1 MRYVGYS
8 RGYHDGGLAIIEEDG
23 TVSYA
28 SSSERYSKI
37 KYDAMLAPELESMIR
52 NDDYVVFFHDVKL
65 GAEKYSSNIA
75 NNLNYSKIFETANNS
90 MNAGKH
96 LAFHRDNF
104 CFSFEELLYNQIEDL
119 GVPFHM
125 HHESHAA
132 GAFFTRPWQS
142 KDDTVMVSID
152 GVGEEQAVVIYD
164 SNFNVKLEHFAPQ
177 SIGWL
182 YGLTTTLLGHERLRD
197 EYIVMG
203 MSAYG
208 EPNDDVVKL
217 IKDYYNLF
225 DLYSPEE
232 LTMMR
237 KTFDDYHINEIR
249 NIIKTHGANSKE
261 EQNKRMNLPGSPNL
275 TYKIVRNFFDEYVK
289 CVEKLQPFDIAASI
303 QKFTEDKIY
312 EIMVEARKYGSKL
325 VYAGGVAQNIIANSK
340 IRDLF
345 DEVHIAIAPTDGGS
359 ALGCASKSW
368 SEETGGTHLK
378 WSPYLGHNIEKDIN
392 PKEVVDYLMKN
403 KVCGVANG
411 RAEYGQRALGNR
423 SLLGDVRYDIKDTV
437 NKIKQRELYRPFAPA
452 ILEEYADEY
461 FDGHKNE
468 YMQYQSIAKHDYKSV
483 IHVDGT
489 SRCQIV
495 KKDCQSVIR
504 PILEEYFERTGIPM
518 LLNTSLNIKGQPML
532 NDENDVKEWEKMHKV
547 KVF

>member
-8 RGYHDGGLAIIEEDG
+8 RGFHDAGLAIIEEDG

-28 SSSERYSKI
+28 SNSERYSKT
-37 KYDAMLAPELESMIR
+37 KYDAQLTPELESMIKK
-52 NDDYVVFFHDVKL
+52 DDYVVFYQDL
-65 GAEKYSSNIA
+65 ELNSEKYD
-75 NNLNYSKIFETANNS
+75 YSPNPTLAMHGIGDVFTFDPKDEI
-90 MNAGKH
+90 GKS
-96 LAFHRDNF
+96 LRYTRDNREY
-104 CFSFEELLYNQIEDL
+104 SFEEVYFNSLEDATL
-119 GVPFHM
+119 PFHM
-125 HHESHAA
+125 HHESHVAQ
-132 GAFFTRPWQS
+132 GLYTRPWQS

-152 GVGEEQAVVIYD
+152 GVGEEQSAVIYD
-164 SNFNVKLEHFAPQ
+164 SNYNVKLQHCSPQ

-182 YGLTTTLLGHERLRD
+182 YGATTTLLGYRRLQE

-208 EPNDDVVKL
+208 EPNDEVVKL
-217 IKDYYNLF
+217 IKEYYNTF
-225 DLYSPEE
+225 DNYTQEE
-232 LTMMR
+232 QRTMR
-237 KTFDDYHINEIR
+237 KTFVDRKVKFSTNE
-249 NIIKTHGANSKE
+249 
-261 EQNKRMNLPGSPNL
+261 QKRFAQHMNLPGTANM
-275 TYKIVRNFFDEYVK
+275 TYDFVKSFFSDYKKLISKISAN
-289 CVEKLQPFDIAASI
+289 DIAASI

-312 EIMVEARKYGSKL
+312 ELMVHARQYGSKL
-325 VYAGGVAQNIIANSK
+325 IYSGGVAQNIVANSK

-345 DEVHIAIAPTDGGS
+345 DDVHIAIAPSDAGS

-368 SEETGGTHLK
+368 SEQTGGTHLK
-378 WSPYLGHNIEKDIN
+378 WSPYLGYNIERDIN

-411 RAEYGQRALGNR
+411 RAEFGPRALGNR

-437 NKIKQRELYRPFAPA
+437 NKIKQRELFRPFAPA

-468 YMQYQSIAKHDYKSV
+468 YMQYTCNAKHDYKSV

-489 SRCQIV
+489 SRCQVV

-518 LLNTSLNIKGQPML
+518 LLNTSLNIKGQPIL
-532 NDENDVKEWEKMHKV
+532 NDERDVEEWEKKYKV
-547 KVF
+547 RIF

>member
-8 RGYHDGGLAIIEEDG
+8 RGFHDGGLAIIEEDG

-28 SSSERYSKI
+28 SNSERYTKI
-37 KYDAMLAPELESMIR
+37 KYDATLAPELESMIR
-52 NDDYVVFFHDVKL
+52 NDDYLVFYQDLKTNSQKYQTELVDMSKL
-65 GAEKYSSNIA
+65 FSIEDTSGK
-75 NNLNYSKIFETANNS
+75 S
-90 MNAGKH
+90 MK
-96 LAFHRDNF
+96 FKRDNMN
-104 CFSFEELLYNQIEDL
+104 FSFEEILYNHIEDSAL
-119 GVPFHM
+119 PFHM
-125 HHESHAA
+125 HHESHVA
-132 GAFFTRPWQS
+132 GALYTRPWQS

-152 GVGEEQAVVIYD
+152 GVGEEQSVVIYD
-164 SNFNVKLEHFAPQ
+164 SNYNVKLEHCAPQ

-182 YGLTTTLLGHERLRD
+182 YGMSTTLLGHRRLRD

-208 EPNDDVVKL
+208 NPIDDVVKL
-217 IKDYYNLF
+217 IKDFYNSF
-225 DLYSPEE
+225 DLYSPEQ
-232 LTMMR
+232 LRMMR
-237 KTFDDYHINEIR
+237 NTFNNGQINNMKKMMNR
-249 NIIKTHGANSKE
+249 WGANTKG
-261 EQNKRMNLPGSPNL
+261 EQNRRMNLPGSPNM
-275 TYKIVRNFFDEYVK
+275 TYDIVFDFFQEYVK
-289 CVEKLQPFDIAASI
+289 YIHTSSPFDIAASI

-312 EIMVEARKYGSKL
+312 EIMVHARQYGSKL
-325 VYAGGVAQNIIANSK
+325 VYSGGVAQNIVVNSK

-345 DEVHIAIAPTDGGS
+345 DEMHIAVAPTDGGS

-368 SEETGGTHLK
+368 SEQTGGTHLK
-378 WSPYLGHNIEKDIN
+378 WSPYLGYNIERDIN

-411 RAEYGQRALGNR
+411 RAEFGPRALGNR

-437 NKIKQRELYRPFAPA
+437 NKIKQRELFRPFAPA

-468 YMQYQSIAKHDYKSV
+468 YMQYTCNAKHDYKSV

-489 SRCQIV
+489 SRCQVV

-518 LLNTSLNIKGQPML
+518 LLNTSLNIKGQPIL
-532 NDENDVKEWEKMHKV
+532 NDERDVEEWEKKYKV
-547 KVF
+547 RIF

>member
-8 RGYHDGGLAIIEEDG
+8 RGFHDGGLAIIEEDG

-28 SSSERYSKI
+28 SNSERYTKI
-37 KYDAMLAPELESMIR
+37 KYDATLAPELESMIR
-52 NDDYVVFFHDVKL
+52 NDDYLVFYQDLKTSSQ
-65 GAEKYSSNIA
+65 KYHNELKDMTKAFSIEDTSG
-75 NNLNYSKIFETANNS
+75 KS
-90 MNAGKH
+90 MLFK
-96 LAFHRDNF
+96 RDNF
-104 CFSFEELLYNQIEDL
+104 NFSFEELLYNHIEDSGL
-119 GVPFHM
+119 PFHM
-125 HHESHAA
+125 HHESHVA
-132 GAFFTRPWQS
+132 GALYTRPWES

-152 GVGEEQAVVIYD
+152 GVGEEQSVVIYD
-164 SNFNVKLEHFAPQ
+164 SNYNVKLEHCAPQ

-182 YGLTTTLLGHERLRD
+182 YGLSTTLLGHKRLRD

-208 EPNDDVVKL
+208 QPNDDVVKL
-217 IKDYYNLF
+217 IKDFYNSF
-225 DLYSPEE
+225 DLVPPEQ
-232 LTMMR
+232 LRMMR
-237 KTFDDYHINEIR
+237 NTFNNTQINNIR
-249 NIIKTHGANSKE
+249 NTIKTHGTNTKM
-261 EQNKRMNLPGSPNL
+261 EQDRRMFLLGSPNM
-275 TYKIVRNFFDEYVK
+275 TFDVVNDFFQEYVQW
-289 CVEKLQPFDIAASI
+289 VNKLSSFDIAASI
-303 QKFTEDKIY
+303 QKFTEDKIH
-312 EIMVEARKYGSKL
+312 EVMVHARQYGSKL
-325 VYAGGVAQNIIANSK
+325 VYSGGVAQNIVVNSK

-345 DEVHIAIAPTDGGS
+345 DEVHIAVAPTDGGS

-368 SEETGGTHLK
+368 SEQTGGTHLK
-378 WSPYLGHNIEKDIN
+378 WTPYLGYNIERDIN

-411 RAEYGQRALGNR
+411 RAEFGPRALGNR

-437 NKIKQRELYRPFAPA
+437 NKIKQRELFRPFAPA

-468 YMQYQSIAKHDYKSV
+468 YMQYTCNAKHDYKSV

-489 SRCQIV
+489 SRCQVV

-518 LLNTSLNIKGQPML
+518 LLNTSLNIKGQPIL
-532 NDENDVKEWEKMHKV
+532 NDERDVEEWEKKYKV
-547 KVF
+547 RIF

>member
-8 RGYHDGGLAIIEEDG
+8 RGFHDGGLAIIEEDG

-28 SSSERYSKI
+28 SNSERFTKI
-37 KYDAMLAPELESMIR
+37 KYDATLAPELESMIK
-52 NDDYVVFFHDVKL
+52 NDDYLVFYQDLKTSSQ
-65 GAEKYSSNIA
+65 KYYNELKDIT
-75 NNLNYSKIFETANNS
+75 KVFS
-90 MNAGKH
+90 MEDTSGKSM
-96 LAFHRDNF
+96 AFHRDNF
-104 CFSFEELLYNQIEDL
+104 HFSFEELLYNHIEDSAL
-119 GVPFHM
+119 PFHM
-125 HHESHAA
+125 HHESHVA
-132 GAFFTRPWQS
+132 GALYTRPWES

-152 GVGEEQAVVIYD
+152 GVGEEQSAVIYD
-164 SNFNVKLEHFAPQ
+164 SNFNVKFEHCAPQ

-182 YGLTTTLLGHERLRD
+182 YGMSTTLLGHRRLRD

-203 MSAYG
+203 MSAHG
-208 EPNDDVVKL
+208 EPNDNVVKL
-217 IKDYYNLF
+217 IKDFYNSF
-225 DLYSPEE
+225 DLVPPEQ
-232 LTMMR
+232 LRMMR
-237 KTFDDYHINEIR
+237 NTFNNTQIN
-249 NIIKTHGANSKE
+249 NIKNTIKTHGTNTKM
-261 EQNKRMNLPGSPNL
+261 EQDRRMFLLGSPNM
-275 TYKIVRNFFDEYVK
+275 TFDMVNDFFQKYVQY
-289 CVEKLQPFDIAASI
+289 VNELSAFDIAASI

-312 EIMVEARKYGSKL
+312 EIMVHARQYGSKL
-325 VYAGGVAQNIIANSK
+325 VYSGGVAQNIVANSK

-345 DEVHIAIAPTDGGS
+345 DEVHIAVAPTDGGS

-368 SEETGGTHLK
+368 SEQTGGTHLK
-378 WSPYLGHNIEKDIN
+378 WSPYLGYNIEKDIN

-411 RAEYGQRALGNR
+411 RAEFGPRALGNR

-489 SRCQIV
+489 SRCQVV

-518 LLNTSLNIKGQPML
+518 LLNTSLNIKGQPIL
-532 NDENDVKEWEKMHKV
+532 NDERDVEEWEKKYKV
-547 KVF
+547 RIF

>member
-8 RGYHDGGLAIIEEDG
+8 RGFHDSGLAIIEEDG

-28 SSSERYSKI
+28 SNSERYTKI
-37 KYDAMLAPELESMIR
+37 KYDPILAPELESMIR
-52 NDDYVVFFHDVKL
+52 NDDYLVFYQDIEKNAKKYAVNKL
-65 GAEKYSSNIA
+65 KNI
-75 NNLNYSKIFETANNS
+75 NFFDFKITDTS
-90 MNAGKH
+90 GKS
-96 LAFHRDNF
+96 LVFKRDNF
-104 CFSFEELLYNQIEDL
+104 TFSFEELLYNSIEDSGL
-119 GVPFHM
+119 PFHM
-125 HHESHAA
+125 HHESHVA
-132 GAFFTRPWQS
+132 GALFTRPWKS

-152 GVGEEQAVVIYD
+152 GVGEEQSAVIYD
-164 SNFNVKLEHFAPQ
+164 SNFNVKFEHCAPQ

-182 YGLTTTLLGHERLRD
+182 YGISTTLLGHKRLRD

-203 MSAYG
+203 MSAFG
-208 EPNDDVVKL
+208 NPNDDVVKL
-217 IKDYYNLF
+217 ITDYYNSF
-225 DLYSPEE
+225 DNFTQEE
-232 LTMMR
+232 QRMMR
-237 KTFDDYHINEIR
+237 QTFSNYHMNKIKNVMR
-249 NIIKTHGANSKE
+249 NQGVSSKE
-261 EQNKRMNLPGSPNL
+261 EQNKRMNLPGSPNM
-275 TYKIVRNFFDEYVK
+275 TYEIVEDFFQEYVGYIH
-289 CVEKLQPFDIAASI
+289 KLSSFDIAASI

-312 EIMVEARKYGSKL
+312 EIMVHARQYGSKL
-325 VYAGGVAQNIIANSK
+325 VYSGGVAQNIVANSK

-345 DEVHIAIAPTDGGS
+345 DEVHIAVAPTDGGS

-368 SEETGGTHLK
+368 SEQTGGTHLK
-378 WSPYLGHNIEKDIN
+378 WSPYLGYNIERDIN

-411 RAEYGQRALGNR
+411 RAEFGPRALGNR

-489 SRCQIV
+489 SRCQVV

-518 LLNTSLNIKGQPML
+518 LLNTSLNIKGQPIL
-532 NDENDVKEWEKMHKV
+532 NDEKDVEEWEKKYKV
-547 KVF
+547 RIF

>member
-8 RGYHDGGLAIIEEDG
+8 RGFHDGGLAIIEEDG

-28 SSSERYSKI
+28 SNSERFTKI
-37 KYDAMLAPELESMIR
+37 KYDATLAPELESMIR
-52 NDDYVVFFHDVKL
+52 NDDYLVFYQDLKTNSQKYQTELVDMSKL
-65 GAEKYSSNIA
+65 FSIEDTSGK
-75 NNLNYSKIFETANNS
+75 S
-90 MNAGKH
+90 MK
-96 LAFHRDNF
+96 FKRDNMN
-104 CFSFEELLYNQIEDL
+104 FSFEEILYNHIEDSAL
-119 GVPFHM
+119 PFHM
-125 HHESHAA
+125 HHESHVA
-132 GAFFTRPWQS
+132 GALYTRPWQS

-152 GVGEEQAVVIYD
+152 GVGEEQSVVIYD
-164 SNFNVKLEHFAPQ
+164 SNFNVKLEHCAPQ

-182 YGLTTTLLGHERLRD
+182 YGMSTTLLGHRRLRD

-203 MSAYG
+203 MSAHG
-208 EPNDDVVKL
+208 NPIDDVVKL
-217 IKDYYNLF
+217 IKDFYNSF
-225 DLYSPEE
+225 DLYSPEQ
-232 LTMMR
+232 LRMMR
-237 KTFDDYHINEIR
+237 NTFNNGQINNMKKIMNR
-249 NIIKTHGANSKE
+249 WGANTKG
-261 EQNKRMNLPGSPNL
+261 EQNRRMNLPGSPNM
-275 TYKIVRNFFDEYVK
+275 TYDIVFDFFQEYVK
-289 CVEKLQPFDIAASI
+289 YIHTSSPFDIAASI

-312 EIMVEARKYGSKL
+312 EIMVHARQYGSKL
-325 VYAGGVAQNIIANSK
+325 VYSGGVAQNIVVNSK

-345 DEVHIAIAPTDGGS
+345 DEMHIAVAPTDGGS

-368 SEETGGTHLK
+368 SEQTGGTHLK
-378 WSPYLGHNIEKDIN
+378 WSPYLGYNIERDIN

-411 RAEYGQRALGNR
+411 RAEFGPRALGNR

-489 SRCQIV
+489 SRCQVV

-518 LLNTSLNIKGQPML
+518 LLNTSLNIKGQPIL
-532 NDENDVKEWEKMHKV
+532 NDERDVEEWEKKYKV
-547 KVF
+547 RIF